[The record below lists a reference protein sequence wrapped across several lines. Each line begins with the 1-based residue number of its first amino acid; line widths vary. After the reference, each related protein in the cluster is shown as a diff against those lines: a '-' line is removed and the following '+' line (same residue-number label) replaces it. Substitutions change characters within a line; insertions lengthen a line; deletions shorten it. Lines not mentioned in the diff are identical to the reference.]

1 MCVCC
6 AVDQGDGLGV
16 GREARVLHDEQMNE
30 RTTVLTFGQSEQRKA
45 LSLCCDAA
53 LWTSEGGVEGSR
65 DQRKGKGRK
74 RKEILWLE
82 KLIAC
87 NVRMMMVL
95 ICSFLY
101 RSPGL

>member
-53 LWTSEGGVEGSR
+53 LWTSEGGSK
-65 DQRKGKGRK
+65 DQGIKGRE
-74 RKEILWLE
+74 KEERGRRYCGW
-82 KLIAC
+82 
-87 NVRMMMVL
+87 
-95 ICSFLY
+95 
-101 RSPGL
+101 RS